1 MKKSTKKNR
10 LWLIGMSFLF
20 CTVIYSC
27 LQDEWE
33 TGNNTKEGKV
43 IVGNNKELT
52 VTAAQQWYEEHN
64 KPVVTVRSVDN
75 DENEILTKPKW
86 EEAKES
92 RQSNFEVVET
102 TLMTNGS
109 TMFMDSET
117 KSRFNPQ
124 TDAKRVHNIA
134 RMVVIKNLKTGK
146 ICNFIMIFAGTYDYL
161 KTTRTFGKNSYLHR
175 EPDLNGDVFF
185 YEPEGGLV
193 NGWRYRN
200 GKITARIS
208 RGTEEGFRMATTT
221 RGTYQRC
228 TSDCY
233 WVNDT
238 NCWGEPYFDEELGGW
253 GPSANCETIS
263 YPVYIESCET
273 VDDGTSE
280 GPVEPWIPDEQPGGY
295 EPPVN
300 PKPEPEQK
308 PELTPCDKA
317 KNLSKDTM
325 FVNRVNE
332 TYKKT
337 FPHKAGNT
345 EQGFILTSTGQT
357 IYPEISDMGR
367 VKFTNQQIGSSEF
380 MAWYHSHPTGGAAI
394 PSIAD
399 LKALAIRYQQTH
411 IKSDKFSY
419 GIISEHGCLSITIT
433 SPIDFDKFA
442 TKIRNKE
449 LDNYW
454 DKNINNGQSRTSY
467 ETMITLFIKFINEYQ
482 SGLNVS
488 FRTMQDTDV
497 NNNNDSWKSKEL
509 NETNE
514 LINTDCNN

>member
-1 MKKSTKKNR
+1 
-10 LWLIGMSFLF
+10 MSFLF

-33 TGNNTKEGKV
+33 TDNNIGEGKV

-52 VTAAQQWYEEHN
+52 VTAAQQWYEDHN
-64 KPVVTVRSVDN
+64 KPVATVRSVDN

-86 EEAKES
+86 EEAKEN

-109 TMFMDSET
+109 IMFMDSET
-117 KSRFNPQ
+117 KGRFTPQ

-134 RMVVIKNLKTGK
+134 RMVVIKNLETGK

-175 EPDLNGDVFF
+175 EPDLNGDVLF
-185 YEPEGGLV
+185 YKPGGGFV

-208 RGTEEGFRMATTT
+208 RGTEEGFRMAITT
-221 RGTYQRC
+221 RGTYQYC

-233 WVNDT
+233 WVYDS
-238 NCWGEPYFDEELGGW
+238 NCWGDSYFDDELGGW
-253 GPSANCETIS
+253 GVSSNCETIS
-263 YPVYIESCET
+263 YPVYFEICET
-273 VDDGTSE
+273 IDDGIPES
-280 GPVEPWIPDEQPGGY
+280 PVEPWTPNEQPGGY

-308 PELTPCDKA
+308 PESTPCDKA
-317 KNLSKDTM
+317 QNLSKDTM
-325 FVNRVNE
+325 LVNRVNE
-332 TYKKT
+332 AYKKT

-357 IYPEISDMGR
+357 IYPEISDMGS

-380 MAWYHSHPTGGAAI
+380 MAWYHSHPAGGAAI

-399 LKALAIRYQQTH
+399 LKALAIRYQQAH
-411 IKSDKFSY
+411 IKSEKFTY
-419 GIISEHGCLSITIT
+419 GVISEHGCLSIIIT
-433 SPIDFDKFA
+433 APDDFDKFA
-442 TKIRNKE
+442 TIIKNKE
-449 LDNYW
+449 LDDEWN
-454 DKNINNGQSRTSY
+454 KNINNGMSGASY
-467 ETMITLFIKFINEYQ
+467 ETKIIQFIHFLLDNH
-482 SGLNVS
+482 SGLS
-488 FRTMQDTDV
+488 ITFRSMQDQDV
-497 NNNNDSWKSKEL
+497 NNNNENWRYKEL
-509 NETNE
+509 SEKDQ
-514 LINTDCNN
+514 LINADCN